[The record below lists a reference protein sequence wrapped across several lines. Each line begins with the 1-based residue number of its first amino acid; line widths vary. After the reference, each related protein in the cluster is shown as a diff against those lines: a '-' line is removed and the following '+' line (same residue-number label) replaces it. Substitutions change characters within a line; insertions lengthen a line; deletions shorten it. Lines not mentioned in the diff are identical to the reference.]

1 MMNHNRD
8 LNVFSNDEN
17 DGETDNYVTCPL
29 LQLKYSR
36 PRKPVR
42 YVIYEIIIFLIS
54 ILIIEYSRINI
65 YLKISIIQMQYNF
78 NYFIYIYFSRLGQ
91 KGRSLKRFNDNQP
104 LFENKTAE
112 ADLGYSF
119 QTHNPENVVKDF
131 EKLDL
136 VHQTPFV
143 QPVVKIKN
151 DSGIE
156 TPSDTLNNLKNLNIR
171 PTLSLSTKRSLYS
184 NKENLPEQKKEEL
197 KTQQLSQSNISSC
210 SFTVK
215 DNVKAITNKSP
226 IPEKD
231 DTVFVSPEISRYNYD
246 TSLYH
251 SIRET
256 TIVPESLN
264 SNLSINSNSQIND
277 SLSTKTLGCAPLDS
291 QQVDS
296 QPIYALELSPAAK
309 HKNFVIS
316 ARSPICRIP
325 VDFVQDGEFKR
336 PINSTSNVC
345 VKCANDNFI
354 TVKGINYSILNTLGH
369 GGSSVVYEVNI
380 LSCLY

>member
-1 MMNHNRD
+1 M
-8 LNVFSNDEN
+8 
-17 DGETDNYVTCPL
+17 
-29 LQLKYSR
+29 
-36 PRKPVR
+36 
-42 YVIYEIIIFLIS
+42 
-54 ILIIEYSRINI
+54 
-65 YLKISIIQMQYNF
+65 
-78 NYFIYIYFSRLGQ
+78 GQ
-91 KGRSLKRFNDNQP
+91 KGRSLKRFDDNQP

-119 QTHNPENVVKDF
+119 QTHTPKNIVNDF
-131 EKLDL
+131 EKIDL

-143 QPVVKIKN
+143 QPVAKVQN

-156 TPSDTLNNLKNLNIR
+156 TPSDTLNNLKNLHIR
-171 PTLSLSTKRSLYS
+171 PALSLSTKRLLYS
-184 NKENLPEQKKEEL
+184 NKENLSEQKTEEL
-197 KTQQLSQSNISSC
+197 KTQKLSQSNCNTSSC
-210 SFTVK
+210 SSTVK

-226 IPEKD
+226 VPVKD
-231 DTVFVSPEISRYNYD
+231 DTIFVSPETSRYNYD

-256 TIVPESLN
+256 TIVPDSLN
-264 SNLSINSNSQIND
+264 SNLSSDSRSQIDD
-277 SLSTKTLGCAPLDS
+277 SISTKKLGCAPLDGELKC
-291 QQVDS
+291 
-296 QPIYALELSPAAK
+296 ALELSPAAK
-309 HKNFVIS
+309 HKNSVIS

-325 VDFVQDGEFKR
+325 VSFIQDGEFKR

-380 LSCLY
+380 MFRLFVIIILILFNIRFYIQKPTKWWQ